1 MHGINL
7 MKQPSANAIIGLVIG
22 FILFLMYA
30 LMMSGCFVEE
40 VNIYNV
46 PVDDVDNNKTCQLIK
61 TSGKE
66 DGKKGNGLD
75 QS

>member
-1 MHGINL
+1 
-7 MKQPSANAIIGLVIG
+7 MKQPSTNALVGLALG

-30 LMMSGCFVEE
+30 LMSGCFVEE

-46 PVDDVDNNKTCQLIK
+46 PVDDNKTSQLIK
-61 TSGKE
+61 PAGEES
-66 DGKKGNGLD
+66 GKKGIGLD